1 MTPTPTLCSA
11 YTHAMHPPAHTKR
24 GRERPFHALRL
35 AGCRVDRECLSSW
48 DGHGMLWIARPGL
61 NIDPNPN
68 LGSRVSATDDRM
80 RYAWLVL
87 VQEAI

>member
-1 MTPTPTLCSA
+1 MG
-11 YTHAMHPPAHTKR
+11 M
-24 GRERPFHALRL
+24 
-35 AGCRVDRECLSSW
+35 GCFGSLVQ
-48 DGHGMLWIARPGL
+48 GL
-61 NIDPNPN
+61 PNIDPNPN